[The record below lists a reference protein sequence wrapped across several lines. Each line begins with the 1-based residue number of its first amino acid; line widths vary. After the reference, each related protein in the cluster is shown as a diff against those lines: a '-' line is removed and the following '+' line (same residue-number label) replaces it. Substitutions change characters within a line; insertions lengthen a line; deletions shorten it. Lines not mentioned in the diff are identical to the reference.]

1 MSVEAVAGEKD
12 FFRTVWRLQRQ
23 IPERRSPYRRVGH
36 DGWPSQELVRFRTS
50 QHMGFV
56 GSDLVAAHEEQLEEG
71 VTRGEL
77 TVDSLGLTGARGAL
91 PSHYTEMVLA
101 QVRSR
106 SPALRDFL
114 DMFNHR
120 LLSLLYRSWEKTQP
134 AVQQEHTE
142 ADAFTTVLGAMTGAE
157 TDLDVHYGAALARGP
172 RSASM
177 LRHCLEDLCGM
188 PVAVTPLQ
196 GEWADVAD
204 VDQTRLPDASRPRG
218 QHARLGEA
226 MLGTRVWIADHGVRI
241 TFHAEEEAQL
251 RSLLPGGTLSPVMQ
265 RLSRKLVGG
274 QTALH
279 YRVRAR
285 SAMVTGARLD
295 GRARIG
301 KNSFIGAFRNPE
313 QPLEIGFRPGKE

>member
-1 MSVEAVAGEKD
+1 MSVETMAGEQD

-23 IPERRSPYRRVGH
+23 IPERRSAYRNVGH

-50 QHMGFV
+50 QHMGFA
-56 GSDLVAAHEEQLEEG
+56 GSDLIAAKEEPLASG
-71 VTRGEL
+71 VIRGDL

-101 QVRSR
+101 QSRSR

-134 AVQQEHTE
+134 AVQQERTE
-142 ADAFTTVLGAMTGAE
+142 ADAFTTVLGALTGAE
-157 TDLDVHYGAALARGP
+157 TELDIHYGAALARGP
-172 RSASM
+172 KSASM
-177 LRHCLEDLCGM
+177 LRHCLEDLCSM
-188 PVAVTPLQ
+188 PVAITPLQ
-196 GEWADVAD
+196 GEWADVAA
-204 VDQTRLPDASRPRG
+204 VDQTHLPDASCPGG

-241 TFHAEEEAQL
+241 TFHAETQAQL
-251 RSLLPGGTLSPVMQ
+251 RSLLPGGALSPVMA
-265 RLSRKLVGG
+265 RLSRKLVAG
-274 QTALH
+274 QTTLH

-285 SAMVTGARLD
+285 AAMVTGARLD
-295 GRARIG
+295 GHARMG
-301 KNSFIGAFRNPE
+301 KNSFIGAFQDPE